1 MARSDKSV
9 QKSLLIIFKQD
20 KKPLTLTD
28 DNSRVG
34 DPSGG
39 APMTIYEINLIKSLK
54 MQNVKC
60 SSIKIVL
67 AYSKAAHDLHL
78 L

>member
-39 APMTIYEINLIKSLK
+39 APHDNLPNTLIKSLK
-54 MQNVKC
+54 KC
-60 SSIKIVL
+60 KGQM
-67 AYSKAAHDLHL
+67 
-78 L
+78 